1 MKAVQAICTACLLTM
16 FTAPARA
23 DFKYVETSQIT
34 GGALVSMVKFASV
47 FARGDAKRQEKEA
60 LQPTSTTRYIKGRRL
75 RIDNSDGSAQIID
88 LEGRRVISI
97 DMNKK
102 TYAVATFEQI
112 KAAFEQAQQQMQ
124 QQIQQDPKLT
134 DQQKQ
139 ELQNV
144 QLQVT
149 PSIHVTPVGG
159 GRVIMDQPTNETK
172 VQMDIVMVATATG
185 TGADAPPPG
194 QPTSGTATY
203 SMNMDSF
210 VAPGVS
216 GYQEFAEFYRRMA
229 QEVSWMKP
237 PAMGIK
243 IDPRVEQGM
252 SDLQQNSDALKGFPL
267 LSYVTMTLSATAN
280 GQSGDATNNA
290 QSQQPS
296 NPPRTANSSADN
308 SVPTSASA
316 AMMKG
321 LGGLFNKKK
330 QDNASDSSQSSAP
343 RNPNSNPNSLI
354 EITTQVTAFS
364 DSSLDGALFDVPAG
378 YTQLQ
383 QDPALVFGGAA
394 SQRQQQQTP
403 K

>member
-1 MKAVQAICTACLLTM
+1 MRAVYAICAVCVLMM
-16 FTAPARA
+16 FSAPARA

-34 GGALVSMVKFASV
+34 GGALVNVAKFASV

-60 LQPTSTTRYIKGRRL
+60 LQPTSTTRYIKGNRL
-75 RIDNSDGSAQIID
+75 RTENPGGTAQIID

-97 DMNKK
+97 DMNNK

-149 PSIHVTPVGG
+149 PTVHVISAGP

-172 VQMDIVMVATATG
+172 VQMDMVMVATATG

-203 SMNMDSF
+203 SMNMDTF
-210 VAPGVS
+210 VAPSVS
-216 GYQEFAEFYRRMA
+216 GYQEFAQFYRRMA

-237 PAMGIK
+237 PALGIK
-243 IDPRVEQGM
+243 LDPRVEQGM

-280 GQSGDATNNA
+280 GQPGDAQTSTQN
-290 QSQQPS
+290 QKPS
-296 NPPRTANSSADN
+296 NPPPSSTSSDN
-308 SVPTSASA
+308 SVPTSTSA

-321 LGGLFNKKK
+321 LGGLFGKKK
-330 QDNASDSSQSSAP
+330 QDSASDSSQSNAP

-354 EITTQVTAFS
+354 EITTQVTSFS
-364 DSSLDGALFDVPAG
+364 DSSLDGGLFDVPAG
-378 YTQLQ
+378 YNQVQ
-383 QDPALVFGGAA
+383 RDAAQVFGGATL
-394 SQRQQQQTP
+394 QRQQQQATP